1 VLRPR
6 PGIRRSS
13 GESSVGKKFSQQH
26 RGKLAVRLTR
36 SNDDPTL
43 LDDLERLARIH
54 GDPDRE
60 PRPLSS
66 ELTPAEVQAQADAE
80 AAAAEAAA
88 ADGDAAEPTVLDD
101 PFVRR
106 FVQVSVHLKRY
117 APFYAG
123 AAVWAMAMLLI
134 QPLGGDRKDAA
145 DLASSSTPAI
155 RRTVPAPAAGTAVDA
170 AAVSTTETAAP
181 LFDDFG
187 GSGLSSTSSSSFS
200 TFDDSSDLGD
210 SGSSTFASSDD
221 SSSSGSASFD
231 DSEFSS
237 FDDEESSEPLAIVA
251 SGYASATGGTPLE
264 QDPGAGILPVAATG
278 GNTNKRSYLR
288 LEGDETTL
296 VLKEAAEGQLRSDA
310 GGVKACLLTA
320 DWQPAR
326 GAALSAGPAYDENNC
341 STGVRA
347 GDGTWTFDLSSF
359 APLADAKGFALTPAA
374 GTASTFEVRF
384 VGTAV
389 PPAG

>member
-6 PGIRRSS
+6 PGVRRIG
-13 GESSVGKKFSQQH
+13 GESFVGKQFSQQH

-36 SNDDPTL
+36 SNDDPKL
-43 LDDLERLARIH
+43 LDDLERLARVH
-54 GDPDRE
+54 GDPERE

-66 ELTPAEVQAQADAE
+66 ELTEAELQAQADAE
-80 AAAAEAAA
+80 AAAAAA
-88 ADGDAAEPTVLDD
+88 ADGEATEPTVLDD

-106 FVQVSVHLKRY
+106 FVQVSVHVKRY

-134 QPLGGDRKDAA
+134 QPLGGGRKDSA
-145 DLASSSTPAI
+145 DLASSSTPVISRSA
-155 RRTVPAPAAGTAVDA
+155 TAPAAATAVDA
-170 AAVSTTETAAP
+170 AAVAPAETATP

-187 GSGLSSTSSSSFS
+187 GSGASSTSSSYSTYDDTSSF
-200 TFDDSSDLGD
+200 DSSDT
-210 SGSSTFASSDD
+210 GSDTFASTDD
-221 SSSSGSASFD
+221 GSSSDTSSFD

-237 FDDEESSEPLAIVA
+237 FDDEATSEPLTITA

-278 GNTNKRSYLR
+278 GNTNKRTFLR
-288 LEGDETTL
+288 LAGDETTL
-296 VLKEAAEGQLRSDA
+296 ILKEAADGQVRSDA
-310 GGVKACLLTA
+310 GGVKACAITA

-326 GAALSAGPAYDENNC
+326 GAALSAGPAYDENSC

-347 GDGTWTFDLSSF
+347 ADGTWTFDVSNF
-359 APLADAKGFALTPAA
+359 APLADSKGIALTPAA

-389 PPAG
+389 PPAS